1 MSGKLI
7 TRPWTRGTTLF
18 DTASMEFV
26 AAASQIDINAEPGFD
41 AVAVN
46 TQIRT
51 HLMLAPRQLKPKAGM
66 SLTDGPTACRRTATR
81 ACGAYG

>member
-1 MSGKLI
+1 
-7 TRPWTRGTTLF
+7 
-18 DTASMEFV
+18 MEFA

-51 HLMLAPRQLKPKAGM
+51 HLMLAPPPVEAEGRHVA
-66 SLTDGPTACRRTATR
+66 DGGRPVAARRA
-81 ACGAYG
+81 ALGG